1 MSEALLEVENVA
13 AAPWCGPAG
22 RTSRNRTLYPSR
34 VTERLSGL
42 RAGGRLASRIEEDL
56 LQRCW
61 PGGLMYGSEAAL
73 CERFQVGRAV
83 VREAVRVLETRGCAR
98 MRRGPSG
105 GLQVLRPGRTQCAEM
120 AASYLQLLDV
130 SATQIDDAQ
139 RMLGRVKACFDRSG
153 KCRNLHLQAEVLA
166 HINNTALPFFEELIE
181 TFKRFS
187 YENLDVQASTKTA
200 PLSHHSRAGQIAR
213 QLMAEYTPQEW
224 ASGIRLGSISDLC
237 ERYRIYRDGGRQ
249 AIRILESAGVVVSL
263 TGRGNGVFS
272 QAPLPTS
279 ICRLINCHFA
289 AHGFSNTAAVEF
301 YRAMSVEAI
310 AKAAPLATAADVC
323 CINAA
328 LDKAAWALEGACEDE
343 LARALYEAEE
353 CQFSILNNPLI
364 DLFLRSTSMFPAWD
378 VCGVDESALCHQV
391 YLAETRKVAVAIAGR
406 VASVAARAQQLK
418 NQRLAGMVAAAFAM
432 PRVERRSEQ

>member
-1 MSEALLEVENVA
+1 MAQGLLGGETIA
-13 AAPWCGPAG
+13 MAPWCNGTG
-22 RTSRNRTLYPSR
+22 RTSKISTLYPSS

-56 LQRCW
+56 LQRRW
-61 PGGLMYGSEAAL
+61 PVGLMYGSEAAL

-83 VREAVRVLETRGCAR
+83 VREAVRVLEMRGCAR

-105 GLQVLRPGRTQCAEM
+105 GLQVLRPGRTQCVEM
-120 AASYLQLLDV
+120 AASYLQLLDL

-139 RMLGRVKACFDRSG
+139 RMLGRVKACFNHSG
-153 KCRNLHLQAEVLA
+153 QGRNLHLQAEVLA
-166 HINNTALPFFEELIE
+166 HINNTAVPFFEELIDV
-181 TFKRFS
+181 FKRFS
-187 YENLDVQASTKTA
+187 YENSEVRASSKMR
-200 PLSHHSRAGQIAR
+200 PPSHHSRAGQIAR
-213 QLMAEYTPQEW
+213 QLMTEYTPQEW

-237 ERYRIYRDGGRQ
+237 ERYHIYRDGGRQ

-328 LDKAAWALEGACEDE
+328 LDKASWALESECADE

-353 CQFSILNNPLI
+353 RQFSILDNPLV
-364 DLFLRSTSMFPAWD
+364 DLFLRSTGMFSAWD
-378 VCGVDESALCHQV
+378 IDGVDESALRHQV
-391 YLAETRKVAVAIAGR
+391 YIAETRKVATAIASQ
-406 VASVAARAQQLK
+406 VASAAARAQQLK
-418 NQRLAGMVAAAFAM
+418 NHRLAGMVAAAFAA
-432 PRVERRSEQ
+432 P